1 MSIKNL
7 LKFVKNYLSLL
18 TESNH
23 EQFLV
28 LVPLFSWIIL
38 FSCFLMTH
46 CITNF
51 EKRFKI
57 QKIKYFRNAYIL
69 EKNYIN
75 GFHNHLYIRFHRQFL
90 ITKFCFWLVKGTTSR
105 FLLLFGKR
113 SHKNNFGKFWKIS
126 FSNDLWCL
134 SYVKLNLWRCLY
146 TTCCSQRMNE
156 FSFTFF
162 RSGHKQHW
170 RN

>member
-7 LKFVKNYLSLL
+7 LKFVKNCLSLL

-28 LVPLFSWIIL
+28 VPLFSWIIL

-46 CITNF
+46 WTTNF

-57 QKIKYFRNAYIL
+57 QKIKYFRNVYIL

-90 ITKFCFWLVKGTTSR
+90 ITKFCFWLVKGTISR
-105 FLLLFGKR
+105 FWLFFGKR
-113 SHKNNFGKFWKIS
+113 SHKNNHFWKIS
-126 FSNDLWCL
+126 FSNDLWFL
-134 SYVKLNLWRCLY
+134 SYVKLNLWWCLC
-146 TTCCSQRMNE
+146 TTCCSQSMNE

-162 RSGHKQHW
+162 RSGHKQHR